1 MSLQA
6 LSFSKD
12 DLHGMRRPLRNLQQL
27 LDHLARLNRG
37 RDEVSLRLVVE
48 SIGTRSFGPLLML
61 AGIILASPLS
71 GIPGMATTMAIFI
84 LLIAVQML
92 FGRKQFW
99 LPAWLLNRSVKHDH
113 LIKAISWVRPV
124 ARRVDSV
131 LRPRWTVLVTNGAAY
146 AIALICVVIGFG
158 LPMMEIVPFSASVVG
173 LALAAFGL
181 SLVVNDGLLVILAV
195 TLVCATFSVAVVNI
209 L

>member
-1 MSLQA
+1 
-6 LSFSKD
+6 
-12 DLHGMRRPLRNLQQL
+12 MRPPLRNLQQL
-27 LDHLARLNRG
+27 LDHLSRLNRG

-61 AGIILASPLS
+61 VGIILASPLS
-71 GIPGMATTMAIFI
+71 GIPGMATTMALFI

-99 LPAWLLNRSVKHDH
+99 LPEWLLNRAVKHDH
-113 LIKAISWVRPV
+113 LIKAITWVRPV
-124 ARRVDSV
+124 ARRIDAV
-131 LRPRWTVLVTNGAAY
+131 LRPRLMVLVTNGAAY
-146 AIALICVVIGFG
+146 AIALICVLISIG
-158 LPMMEIVPFSASVVG
+158 LPLMEVIPFSASIVG

-195 TLVCATFSVAVVNI
+195 VLVCATFGLAVVNI

>member
-1 MSLQA
+1 
-6 LSFSKD
+6 
-12 DLHGMRRPLRNLQQL
+12 MRPPLRNLQQL
-27 LDHLARLNRG
+27 LDHLARLNKG
-37 RDEVSLRLVVE
+37 RDEVSLRLVVQ

-61 AGIILASPLS
+61 VGIILASPLS
-71 GIPGMATTMAIFI
+71 GIPGMATTMALFI

-99 LPAWLLNRSVKHDH
+99 LPEWLLNRAVKHDH
-113 LIKAISWVRPV
+113 LIKAISWMRPV

-131 LRPRWTVLVTNGAAY
+131 LRPRLTFLVANGAAY
-146 AIALICVVIGFG
+146 AIALVCVLISIA
-158 LPMMEIVPFSASVVG
+158 LPMMEIVPFSASIAG

-195 TLVCATFSVAVVNI
+195 ALVCATFGLAVVNI
-209 L
+209 V

>member
-1 MSLQA
+1 
-6 LSFSKD
+6 
-12 DLHGMRRPLRNLQQL
+12 MRPPLRNLQQL

-61 AGIILASPLS
+61 VGIILASPLS
-71 GIPGMATTMAIFI
+71 GIPGMATTMALFI

-92 FGRKQFW
+92 LGRNQFW
-99 LPAWLLNRSVKHDH
+99 LPQWLLSRSVKHDH

-124 ARRVDSV
+124 ARRIDAV
-131 LRPRWTVLVTNGAAY
+131 LRPRLTVLVTNSAAY
-146 AIALICVVIGFG
+146 VIALICVLISIG
-158 LPMMEIVPFSASVVG
+158 LPMMEIIPFSASIVG
-173 LALAAFGL
+173 LALTAFGL

-195 TLVCATFSVAVVNI
+195 VLVCATFGLAVVNI